1 MELAMARRVCIVVA
15 FGLVTLLAM
24 SPASVAAA
32 SGTLYP
38 AHPPAAG
45 TAVARAD
52 SPFSLALAPVA
63 TPASEE
69 CYGGQGWYNSQGNG
83 KYVSAEL
90 GYTGMD
96 KNMLRARASS
106 VGLWEDFQFCYEGD
120 GHWAI
125 WSNATGAYTSTEM
138 GYTGSDQYMLRARS
152 SSYGAWEKYNIDC
165 ITGGGQTFYVQ
176 SVASGK
182 WVAAELGYLG
192 PLYAMLRARTAT
204 GNIGPWEAWYPFPGC
219 P

>member
-1 MELAMARRVCIVVA
+1 MGVRRRGCIIVVVSV
-15 FGLVTLLAM
+15 VTVLAT
-24 SPASVAAA
+24 STSSLAVA

-38 AHPPAAG
+38 AHPPAPG
-45 TAVARAD
+45 TAVARSD
-52 SPFSLALAPVA
+52 SPFGLALAPAA
-63 TPASEE
+63 TPTGEE
-69 CYGGQGWYNSQGNG
+69 CYPAQGWYNIQGNG

-106 VGLWEDFQFCYEGD
+106 VGIWEDFQFCFETSD

-125 WSNATGAYTSTEM
+125 WSNAAGQYTSTEI

-152 SSYGAWEKYNIDC
+152 SSYGPWEKYNIDC

-192 PLYAMLRARTAT
+192 PLYAMLRARTDT
-204 GNIGPWEAWYPFPGC
+204 GNIGPWEAWYPFAGC